1 MPTAP
6 RADEISAIPEQLV
19 QALSDFYPAWTR
31 WLRTTLHHS
40 GVTPARVRLLAVL
53 KDAPAMT
60 MTALSQALHVSPRNI
75 TTLVDAL
82 ETETLVRRVRHPED
96 RRATIIELTDAGH
109 ELCSRLWGE
118 HIDGAGQLFSAISIP
133 EQHDLLKMIR
143 TLSETLKAKG
153 IS

>member
-6 RADEISAIPEQLV
+6 RADEMPAIPEQLV
-19 QALSDFYPAWTR
+19 QAFSDFYPAWTR

-82 ETETLVRRVRHPED
+82 ESEALVRRVRHPED
-96 RRATIIELTDAGH
+96 RRATIIELTDSGH

-118 HIDGAGQLFSAISIP
+118 HIDGAGQLFSSISTAD
-133 EQHDLLKMIR
+133 QQALLRMIQ
-143 TLSETLKAKG
+143 TLSETLRSKG